1 MIQLTWW
8 HPRPSF
14 WLPIGPIKVLFYFF
28 SGKKLGGNYNWRQ
41 SCVGCEHGQL
51 KSHEGRS
58 RAPSR
63 GVYVHI
69 LYLYDSILMMFP
81 FFLILFACFLCFD
94 STLSVFFFPV
104 CAQYH
109 LSFRPVNIDPGCWR
123 CMVLGCRYY
132 RGANLK
138 RDAELLG
145 GLPNGQK
152 DQAKLSSIWVFPE
165 MVVPP
170 KHPKM
175 IILVG
180 KPMVVGYHHFRNPPY
195 SVFLS
200 PSFVGG
206 KCWDTFIWWL

>member
-1 MIQLTWW
+1 MIGMIQLTWW
-8 HPRPSF
+8 HPLVILAADWTHKSF
-14 WLPIGPIKVLFYFF
+14 VIFF
-28 SGKKLGGNYNWRQ
+28 LAKSSVVITIEDSPALD
-41 SCVGCEHGQL
+41 VEHGQL

-81 FFLILFACFLCFD
+81 FFCWYDFFPCFLFFD
-94 STLSVFFFPV
+94 STLSVFFSL

-109 LSFRPVNIDPGCWR
+109 LSFRRVNINPGCWR
-123 CMVLGCRYY
+123 CMVLGCRYC

-152 DQAKLSSIWVFPE
+152 DQAKLRSIWVFPKIGVTQNGWCMME
-165 MVVPP
+165 NLI
-170 KHPKM
+170 KM
-175 IILVG
+175 DDFGSTTIFGNIHIQ
-180 KPMVVGYHHFRNPPY
+180 YF
-195 SVFLS
+195 
-200 PSFVGG
+200 
-206 KCWDTFIWWL
+206 